1 MVMPEKKSSHRS
13 SASTALRPEVLPLS
27 PAQRGPWFLYQLYGP
42 DGTHNVPVVTRIPG
56 VVDREAL
63 TAALTDLTARHEA
76 LRTLY
81 AEREGVPVQ
90 IVVPADRA
98 RPRPRFSD
106 TAAGQAEDAIAR
118 ACAHA
123 IDLSTDLPLHAELI
137 TTGPQDSTL
146 VLTIHHIAI
155 DAWSVRPLL
164 RDFDTA
170 YTARTGGG
178 APQWGSPPRYADHVT
193 ETANRLQQL
202 GDRQRKYWTDQLA
215 DLPEELRLPVDRPR
229 GQVPGPR
236 PDTVDF
242 TVGAEPARALRA
254 SALSRGISMS
264 TVAQA
269 AVAALLHRVGAGDDL
284 PLGIPVSGRPHGE
297 SRELVGRFANSLVLR
312 IGLSGDTG
320 FDELLTQVHATLLT
334 AHEHQDLPF
343 EELVE
348 ATGKAVSR
356 DPAHHPLCQVMV
368 GPLAAAEA
376 PPIDQRADAYDLRF
390 DLAEQGPDGRLHGRI
405 AYRPDLF
412 DRHTAES
419 LAQRLVRLLEQVAA
433 DPEQPVGR
441 LDVLVADERALVV
454 DRWNDTAHE
463 VPSKTLPELFR
474 AQVARTPDATALVFR
489 DERLTYADLDAR
501 VERLARVLAGK
512 GAGPGETVAVALP
525 RSVELVAT
533 LLAVHRTGAAYLPLD
548 TQYPAER
555 TAFMLDDARPVL
567 VLDGAAPDG
576 PPGELPKAYAPNLPA
591 YVIYTSGSTG
601 RPKGVVV
608 PHAGIVNRLLW
619 MRDEYGL
626 SAADRVLQKTSAS
639 FDVSVWELFLPL
651 ITGATLVVAE
661 PDGHRD
667 PAYLSE
673 LIESERITTVHFV
686 PSMLEVFLDALAAEP
701 SAAGCATV
709 RRVICS
715 GEALPAPLAERFHRI
730 LPTAELHNL
739 YGPTEASVD
748 VTAAQV
754 IPGVEP
760 VPIGRPVWNTRV
772 YVLDTALQPV
782 PPGAVGELYLAGAQ
796 LAHGYLSRPGLTAGR
811 FVADPYGDVP
821 GARMYRTGD
830 LGRRTRDGVLEFL
843 GRADDQ
849 VKVHGFRIEPGE
861 IEAVLNA
868 HESVARAVVLAHE
881 QRLLAYVVPAPGRAP
896 DETELRDL
904 ARSALPEYMVPSA
917 VIALDALPLTPNGKL
932 DRKALRTSP
941 AHTPGPD
948 GSAPLGEPERT
959 LGALFAEVLGMTRV
973 GPDDSFFDLGGHSL
987 LAIRLINR
995 IRVRFGVR
1003 LKVRTLFE
1011 APTVAQLAPRLAE
1024 ESADRT
1030 PPGVVAV
1037 VPRPEVLPLSP
1048 VQRGLWFLHQLHG
1061 PDATHNV
1068 PVVTRIQGPVDRDAL
1083 TAALADL
1090 TARHEALRTL
1100 YAEREGVPV
1109 QIVVPA
1115 DRARPRPRFTDTT
1128 AGQAEDAI
1136 ARACAHAIDLSTD
1149 LPLHAEL
1156 ITTGP
1161 QDSTLVLTI
1170 HHIAVDAWSMRPLTT
1185 DLARAY
1191 AARTRGEAPDWEPLP
1206 VQYADYALW
1215 YENTIGDAGDPAGAQ
1230 SRQLDYW
1237 RTALAGLPEELTL
1250 PADRPRPAR
1259 ASRRG
1264 GQVELLIDQAL
1275 DQRLR
1280 QLARTHGVTPYMVAQ
1295 AALAAL
1301 FTQLGAGTDI
1311 PLGAVVAARP
1321 DHTLH
1326 DLVGYFLN
1334 TLVLRTDTSGDPTFS
1349 DLLVRVRATDLAAF
1363 EHQQLPFD
1371 RLVEELQPTRS
1382 PSRNPLFQTA
1392 LVWTDATS
1400 AALELPGLH
1409 CEPGPVP
1416 LDVVKFDLE
1425 FEFSEHRGSGGY
1437 GGSGLR
1443 LSVGYATDLYAPA
1456 TALSLG
1462 RRLIQL
1468 LEQAT
1473 AAPDA
1478 RLSTFQVLLPDERKR
1493 ILEEWGRG
1501 TEVESATIPDLFEEQ
1516 VRQRPDAIAVEDGD
1530 GGVTYAELSASVN
1543 RLARYLI
1550 ERGVGPEVPVA
1561 VSAERG
1567 PGLLVAM
1574 LAVLTAG
1581 GAYLP
1586 IDPAYPPARMAFML
1600 ADAAATMALVDDPA
1614 RLGDADIETTVLGGL
1629 DLAGFPDTEVSDDD
1643 RLGPLRIASTAYV
1656 IYTSGSTG
1664 MPKGVAVPHTGI
1676 SRLLSTHTSA
1686 LGVGPQSVVLQLA
1699 SIGFDASMWEIGMA
1713 LLTGARLRFIRPEA
1727 LAEAEHGSTPAHGA
1741 THVWISPTLLSALP
1755 SAAVPAGATI
1765 VTGAEAVPQMVA
1777 DLWSVDNP
1785 LFNLYGPTE
1794 VTVGSTGAFL
1804 APGRA
1809 VTIGG
1814 PIAGTQ
1820 AYVLDDALRPVPPGV
1835 DGELYLAGPGVTRG
1849 YIGRAGLTATRFVV
1863 CPFGAAGERMYRTG
1877 DMVRWTADGDLLYL
1891 GRTDDQVKLRGFR
1904 IELGEIETTL
1914 TALPGV
1920 RRAVVTLRE
1929 DRPGDKRLVAYVIS
1943 DTGAALDTAALA
1955 DRLAERLPAYMVPSA
1970 FVQLAALP
1978 LTINAKLDRAAL
1990 PAPGR
1995 TAASTSQLPRSDR
2008 EEALCK
2014 LFADILGVPDV
2025 SRDDSFFELGGHSLL
2040 AMLLV
2045 NRVRAQF
2052 GIGLDLQTVFEAPTV
2067 AELTPHLDN
2076 GRRARPALRPRNR
2089 P

>member
-1 MVMPEKKSSHRS
+1 MVMPEKKSSHRP
-13 SASTALRPEVLPLS
+13 SASTARRPEVLPLS
-27 PAQRGPWFLYQLYGP
+27 PAQRGPWSLYQLHGP
-42 DGTHNVPVVTRIPG
+42 DGTHNVPVVTRIAG

-98 RPRPRFSD
+98 RPRPRFTD
-106 TAAGQAEDAIAR
+106 TMAEQAEDAIAR

-155 DAWSVRPLL
+155 DTWSVRPLL

-215 DLPEELRLPVDRPR
+215 DLPEELRLPADRPR

-269 AVAALLHRVGAGDDL
+269 AVAALLHRVGAGDDI

-297 SRELVGRFANSLVLR
+297 SRDLVGRFANSLVLR

-343 EELVE
+343 
-348 ATGKAVSR
+348 
-356 DPAHHPLCQVMV
+356 DPAQHPLCQVMV
-368 GPLAAAEA
+368 GPLAA
-376 PPIDQRADAYDLRF
+376 DAYDLWF
-390 DLAEQGPDGRLHGRI
+390 DLAFDFAEQEPDGRLHGRI

-412 DRHTAES
+412 DAHTAES
-419 LAQRLVRLLEQVAA
+419 LARRLVRLLEHVAA

-441 LDVLVADERALVV
+441 LDVLVADERAWAV
-454 DRWNDTAHE
+454 DGWNDTAQE
-463 VPSKTLPELFR
+463 VPSTTLPELFR

-639 FDVSVWELFLPL
+639 FDVSVWEFFLPL

-673 LIESERITTVHFV
+673 LIETERITTVHFV

-701 SAAGCATV
+701 SAAGCSTL

-715 GEALPAPLAERFHRI
+715 GEALPAPLAGRFHRL
-730 LPTAELHNL
+730 LPAAELHNL

-748 VTAAQV
+748 VTAARV
-754 IPGVEP
+754 TPGAEP

-843 GRADDQ
+843 GRVDDQ

-861 IEAVLNA
+861 IEAVLGL
-868 HESVARAVVLAHE
+868 HESVARAVVVAHE
-881 QRLLAYVVPAPGRAP
+881 QRLLAYVVPAPGRVPNA
-896 DETELRDL
+896 TELR
-904 ARSALPEYMVPSA
+904 AHVRSALPEYMVPSA
-917 VIALDALPLTPNGKL
+917 VVALGALPLTPNGKL
-932 DRKALRTSP
+932 DRKALPTPP
-941 AHTPGPD
+941 AHAPGPD
-948 GSAPLGEPERT
+948 GPAALGETERE
-959 LGALFAEVLGMTRV
+959 LGALFAEALGVPRV
-973 GPDDSFFDLGGHSL
+973 GPDDGFFDLGGHSL

-1011 APTVAQLAPRLAE
+1011 APTVAQLAPHLAE
-1024 ESADRT
+1024 EPADRT

-1068 PVVTRIQGPVDRDAL
+1068 PLVTRIQGSVDRDAL
-1083 TAALADL
+1083 TAALADV

-1100 YAEREGVPV
+1100 YAERDGVPV

-1128 AGQAEDAI
+1128 AEQTEQAI

-1156 ITTGP
+1156 ITAGP
-1161 QDSTLVLTI
+1161 QDATLVLTI
-1170 HHIAVDAWSMRPLTT
+1170 HHIAMDAWSMRPLTA

-1191 AARTRGEAPDWEPLP
+1191 AARTRDEAPDWEPLP

-1215 YENTIGDAGDPAGAQ
+1215 YEDTLADAGDPAGVQ
-1230 SRQLDYW
+1230 SHQLDYW
-1237 RTALAGLPEELTL
+1237 RAALAGLPEELTL

-1264 GQVELLIDQAL
+1264 GQVGLPVDQAL

-1280 QLARTHGVTPYMVAQ
+1280 HLARTHGVTPFMVAQ

-1311 PLGAVVAARP
+1311 PLGTVVAARP

-1334 TLVLRTDTSGDPTFS
+1334 TLVLRTDTSGDPAFS
-1349 DLLVRVRATDLAAF
+1349 DLLARVRATDLAAF

-1400 AALELPGLH
+1400 AALELPGLR

-1416 LDVVKFDLE
+1416 LDVAKFDLE
-1425 FEFSEHRGSGGY
+1425 FEFSEHRGSG
-1437 GGSGLR
+1437 LT
-1443 LSVGYATDLYAPA
+1443 LSVGYAEDLYAPA

-1473 AAPDA
+1473 AAPGA
-1478 RLSTFQVLLPDERKR
+1478 RLSTYQVLLPDERKW
-1493 ILEEWGRG
+1493 ILAEWGHG
-1501 TEVESATIPDLFEEQ
+1501 TEVEPATIPDLFEEQ
-1516 VRQRPDAIAVEDGD
+1516 VRRRPGAIAVEDGD
-1530 GGVTYAELSASVN
+1530 GGLTYAELSRCVN
-1543 RLARYLI
+1543 RLARSLI

-1561 VSAERG
+1561 VSMERG

-1581 GAYLP
+1581 GVYLP

-1600 ADAAATMALVDDPA
+1600 ADTAAAMALVDDPA

-1629 DLAGFPDTEVSDDD
+1629 DLAGFPATEVSDDD
-1643 RLGPLRIASTAYV
+1643 RLGPLHIASTAYV

-1676 SRLLSTHTSA
+1676 TRLVSTHTA

-1699 SIGFDASMWEIGMA
+1699 SIGFDASVWEIVMA
-1713 LLTGARLRFIRPEA
+1713 LLTGARLRFSRPEA

-1741 THVWISPTLLSALP
+1741 THVLLPPALLSALP
-1755 SAAVPAGATI
+1755 SAALPAGTTI
-1765 VTGAEAVPQMVA
+1765 VTAAEAIPQTLA

-1794 VTVGSTGAFL
+1794 VTVGSTGTFL
-1804 APGRA
+1804 APGRP

-1814 PIAGTQ
+1814 PVAGTQ

-1835 DGELYLAGPGVTRG
+1835 GGELYLAGPGVTRG
-1849 YIGRAGLTATRFVV
+1849 YVGRAGLTATRFVA

-1877 DMVRWTADGDLLYL
+1877 DMVRWTADGNLLFL

-1904 IELGEIETTL
+1904 IEPGEIEATL

-1920 RRAVVTLRE
+1920 RSAVVTLRE

-1955 DRLAERLPAYMVPSA
+1955 DRLGERLPTYMVPSA
-1970 FVQLAALP
+1970 FVQLEALP

-1990 PAPGR
+1990 PAPDH
-1995 TAASTSQLPRSDR
+1995 TVASTSQLPRNAR
-2008 EEALCK
+2008 EEALGK
-2014 LFADILGVPDV
+2014 LFADILGVPGV

-2052 GIGLDLQTVFEAPTV
+2052 GTGLDLQTVFEAPTV
-2067 AELTPHLDN
+2067 AELAPHLDN
-2076 GRRARPALRPRNR
+2076 GRRARPVLRPRDR
-2089 P
+2089 S